1 MAMTSHTTM
10 RLMFFF
16 LFASASQSFV
26 ARRSVAG
33 GSKNVILFL
42 RSKTGCPMLMKSNH
56 RHQVSSS
63 SRRSN
68 LLSFRKGIS
77 RSESSTVESHPFD
90 CNPSQ
95 STTALSAD
103 AETLTT
109 EIENTMSLEDSTST
123 LRKTEILADAPDF
136 IKPDR
141 DMSQYRWIKLKNNL
155 QVLLVS
161 TAPDKIDSDDE
172 NSGAKVEA
180 ASVHVQAGHFDD
192 TIPGLAHFHE
202 HMLFLGT
209 KKYPS
214 EDEYEAFLSAHGG
227 SCNAYT
233 DMEDTNYYFSVT
245 SQQEDINETS
255 EGLKGGLDRLAQFF
269 IAPMFEENMVERELR
284 AIDSEYRNGKTS
296 DGWRNYQFLK
306 SIANQKHPFSNF
318 GCGNY
323 ETLNSLGTP
332 VQALKDFW
340 EKYYTTSNM
349 RLSVVGCSSLDALQH
364 TVEEK
369 FGELAFSDQ
378 LPRREKVNPLSPIF
392 PRENAVHDPKNPAFG
407 PEQLGKF
414 REVIPLLESRTLKVQ
429 FITPPVYDPEL
440 RKTRPHHVLSHLIG
454 HESPGSLHHL
464 LNEQGYITG
473 LSSGAALDASD
484 FSLFSMSLSLTRKG
498 MRAKDKVLDSIFQW
512 IGLIKK
518 VATENPAQLAKY
530 HNELQQIGMTNFK
543 FREQGNP
550 MDFCSS
556 ASEIMFDTNR
566 PEEILVSGTKSD
578 DYDPIIA
585 AAFMDRLSPYNCM
598 INIVDSDLKQESPDE
613 WLVEPLYGAV
623 YRESNISEDQ
633 LKLWEKSSKVDPKLH
648 VPALNEYIPTDFSL
662 RCQDSGGCMT
672 ESERERT
679 KSEPPT
685 LCFESENFR
694 MWHKM
699 DQFWRVPKT
708 FIRLSIVSPR
718 TYESPR
724 SMTLS
729 RIFQKVLN
737 DDLNSFVYD
746 ASLAGCN
753 YNINCAPTG
762 YKISVRGYSEKLPV
776 LLETL
781 TSRMLSLIQEM
792 REGKV
797 RHPGV
802 YDRFEKAKESLLR
815 ETKNYRLDTPHEVAN
830 YNSRLLLEENVWY
843 LDNYV
848 DELEGEHAEKDPL
861 TMEQCANV
869 AEESLTSRLKAE
881 AICIGNIDEKGTTE
895 VIDVINRVFID
906 KSRPLNFAE
915 SPSFKSMKLPTIAE
929 AEYIFG
935 AEITKES
942 IPIKYQ
948 ELASSPSEEN
958 NAAEVT
964 FQFGSDSSLGYEGI
978 GILNLIGNLAY
989 SSAYNQLRTKEQL
1002 GYIVSVYTRKTAGGT
1017 WGLTVVVQSSSKSP
1031 KYLEER
1037 IEAWIKTFGEEL
1049 EEKSPDT
1056 FATEAR
1062 GVVVQLQE
1070 EDTKLSSE
1078 VGSWWN
1084 EISATE
1090 INHERISR
1098 PAFDRLEKLADELNP
1113 IADGL
1118 SHTTIIGSKRKSPK
1132 DLKERVISLFNQFSA
1147 FDSPERRVMSSRV
1160 FSHGSKE
1167 EYEETLTEPGV
1178 LSSYSDMRYLK
1189 EFLSTWPVVPYW
1201 RI

>member
-1 MAMTSHTTM
+1 
-10 RLMFFF
+10 MFLLF
-16 LFASASQSFV
+16 FASVSQSFV

-33 GSKNVILFL
+33 GSKTLIPFL
-42 RSKTGCPMLMKSNH
+42 RSKTDCPMLTKNSHRREASRLPNLSNFWKAN
-56 RHQVSSS
+56 
-63 SRRSN
+63 SR
-68 LLSFRKGIS
+68 LG
-77 RSESSTVESHPFD
+77 
-90 CNPSQ
+90 
-95 STTALSAD
+95 STTARSPLLTCSPKQSSTSLSAE

-109 EIENTMSLEDSTST
+109 GTENTTNFEDSTCSP
-123 LRKTEILADAPDF
+123 RKTEILADASNF

-141 DMSQYRWIKLKNNL
+141 DMSQYRWVKLENNL

-161 TAPDKIDSDDE
+161 TAPEDSDFDE
-172 NSGAKVEA
+172 ENTGAKVEA
-180 ASVHVQAGHFDD
+180 ASIHVQAGHFDD

-214 EDEYEAFLSAHGG
+214 EDEYESFLSAHGG

-245 SQQEDINETS
+245 SQQGSINKTS
-255 EGLKGGLDRLAQFF
+255 EGLQGGLDRLAQFF
-269 IAPMFEENMVERELR
+269 ISPMFEESMVERELR

-306 SIANQKHPFSNF
+306 SIANQNHPFSNF

-323 ETLNSLGTP
+323 ETLSSLGTP
-332 VQALKDFW
+332 VQELKEFW
-340 EKYYTTSNM
+340 KQYYTTSNM
-349 RLSVVGCSSLDALQH
+349 RLAVVGCSSLDALQR
-364 TVEEK
+364 TVEET
-369 FGELAFSDQ
+369 FGELALSDQ
-378 LPRREKVNPLSPIF
+378 LARRKKVNPHSPVF

-429 FITPPVYDPEL
+429 FVTPPVYDPEL
-440 RKTRPHHVLSHLIG
+440 RKTRPHGVISHLIG

-464 LNEQGYITG
+464 LNEQGLIMG

-484 FSLFSMSLSLTRKG
+484 FSLFSVSLSLTPKG
-498 MRAKDKVLDSIFQW
+498 MKEKNKVLDLIFQW
-512 IGLIKK
+512 IALIKK
-518 VATENPAQLAKY
+518 VATENPLLIAE
-530 HNELQQIGMTNFK
+530 HHSELQQIGMTNFK

-556 ASEIMFDTNR
+556 ASELMFEIDR

-578 DYDPIIA
+578 DYDPVIA
-585 AAFMDRLSPYNCM
+585 AAFLDRLSPYNCM
-598 INIVDSDLKQESPDE
+598 INIVDSDLKNESLEE
-613 WLVEPLYGAV
+613 WKVEPLYGAV
-623 YRESNISEDQ
+623 YRESNIAEDQ
-633 LKLWEKSSKVDPKLH
+633 LKAWENPVKIEPKLR

-662 RCQDSGGCMT
+662 RCQDSGKIMA

-685 LCFESENFR
+685 LFFESENFR

-699 DQFWRVPKT
+699 DRLWRTPKT
-708 FIRLSIVSPR
+708 FIRLSIISPR

-753 YNINCAPTG
+753 YRINCVPTG
-762 YKISVRGYSEKLPV
+762 YKISVSGYSEKLPV

-781 TSRMLSLIQEM
+781 TSRMLSLIQELK
-792 REGKV
+792 EGKDK
-797 RHPGV
+797 HPGLHN
-802 YDRFEKAKESLLR
+802 RFEKAKESLLR
-815 ETKNYRLDTPHEVAN
+815 ETKNYRLDAPHEIAN
-830 YNSRLLLEENVWY
+830 YNSRLLMEDNVWY
-843 LDNYV
+843 LDNYI
-848 DELEGEHAEKDPL
+848 DELEGKNAKTDPL
-861 TMEQCANV
+861 TMEECARV
-869 AEESLTSRLKAE
+869 AEESLTRRLKAE

-895 VIDVINRVFID
+895 VIDVINRVFIE

-915 SPSFKSMKLPTIAE
+915 SPTFKSKKLPTVAE
-929 AEYIFG
+929 SKLIFG
-935 AEITKES
+935 SENTKDF

-948 ELASSPSEEN
+948 ELASTPSEEN
-958 NAAEVT
+958 NAVEMT
-964 FQFGSDSSLGYEGI
+964 FQFGSDLSLGYEGI
-978 GILNLIGNLAY
+978 GILDLIGHLAY

-1002 GYIVSVYTRKTAGGT
+1002 GYIVSVYTRKTAGGA

-1037 IEAWIKTFGEEL
+1037 IEVWLKIFRGEL
-1049 EEKSPDT
+1049 EDKAPDS

-1062 GVVVQLQE
+1062 GVVVQLLE
-1070 EDTKLSSE
+1070 ENTKLSAE

-1084 EISATE
+1084 EIAATE
-1090 INHERISR
+1090 INHEMMSK
-1098 PAFDRLEKLADELNP
+1098 PVFDRLSKLADELNP
-1113 IADGL
+1113 VADGL
-1118 SHTTIIGSKRKSPK
+1118 SRTTLIGSERKSPRE
-1132 DLKERVISLFNQFSA
+1132 LRERVINF
-1147 FDSPERRVMSSRV
+1147 FDRFCDSNSPERRVMSSRV

-1167 EYEETLTEPGV
+1167 EYEKSLTEPGV

-1189 EFLSTWPVVPYW
+1189 QFLSSLPVVPYS
-1201 RI
+1201 RT